1 MATTHPLLVEFD
13 VPEPRPQKGRLAVAG
28 DGTTWDMYYSSNV
41 WQDPATLTVMLAP
54 LPVTSAW
61 ATTYSGNYARYQ
73 KSDYTLTTP
82 ASWKNI
88 QIKASGDYYIQSL
101 NVTERATLTTAWA
114 ANTGAYISMY
124 VPGLKDSDKSIIL
137 KCGWGVG
144 AAGSVEVWFAANGQA
159 LVYKSGVLV
168 GSYDRGDS
176 NVAPNVGTQSPK
188 SQRSDFVSFMIIPGR
203 RREII
208 VTSSNGTNFAHVFG
222 DLDPLIANTILPN
235 AQFSWLVPAGQATVQ
250 VSRVFYE
257 TSGYVLTPIKQFRYA
272 PPTGATFSNFTSVEI
287 MGNGTF
293 GYTPSVVKTD
303 GTTYTPNGVISQVR
317 GKVAFTGAGTG
328 SNGILSVDLYYDP
341 EFTATY
347 DGTVDVTEYI
357 KTLSLSVDEQGKT
370 TCDIS
375 AIAKQIVDAGVEQPQ
390 VTSDRTIRIALGDDT
405 TPTPVYI
412 DLFRGTLEPP
422 KIEYLERDTTY
433 QWATY
438 RWNGVDRSRDFDLA
452 WIVECVPY
460 DGIAAINAIID
471 LMLIAG
477 YDASTYYYG
486 DTPLLDLPYTTN
498 ISKGQYTLAPDY
510 GDTVGSYLEKIKQ
523 DYYATWITGWIP
535 DTSGYVYRW
544 LDVASAP
551 TTPAMSL
558 YQSTA
563 AAAAAG
569 VPADLQPKRVIRK
582 LSSYYEPPEATQV
595 TVIGQDP
602 NTGIWIPYTVIDGA
616 AEIADTPPASRPRNW
631 RGRPVPFQYRDPS
644 LTTAAAVQESAN
656 ILYSRLTP
664 GRTMIEW
671 ESDLLIQSINN
682 RPLWL
687 GDVIRLY
694 QTNGVTPQGL
704 YRIIAIPTI
713 EFEQENVAGS
723 STLFNVRRA
732 VYRAVDVS

>member
-54 LPVTSAW
+54 LPVTTAW
-61 ATTYSGNYARYQ
+61 ATTYSGNYARFQ
-73 KSDYTLTTP
+73 KTDYTLTT
-82 ASWKNI
+82 AAKWKNI
-88 QIKASGDYYIQSL
+88 QIKASGDYYLQSL
-101 NVTERATLTTAWA
+101 DVTERATLTTAWA

-144 AAGSVEVWFAANGQA
+144 SAGSVEVWFAANGQA

-208 VTSSNGTNFAHVFG
+208 VTSSNGTNFAHVFE
-222 DLDPLIANTILPN
+222 DLNPLIANTILPN
-235 AQFSWLVPAGQATVQ
+235 AQFSWLVPTGQATVQ

-257 TSGYVLTPIKQFRYA
+257 TSGYVLTPIKQLRYA
-272 PPTGATFSNFTSVEI
+272 PPTGALFGSFVAVEV
-287 MGNGTF
+287 MGNGTIT
-293 GYTPSVVKTD
+293 YTPTVVKTD

-317 GKVAFTGAGTG
+317 GKLALTGAGTG
-328 SNGILSVDLYYDP
+328 SSGILSLDLYYDP
-341 EFTATY
+341 DFTSTY
-347 DGTVDVTEYI
+347 DGTVDVTQYI

-370 TCDIS
+370 TCDLS

-390 VTSDRTIRIALGDDT
+390 ITSDRTIRIALGDGAVS
-405 TPTPVYI
+405 PTYI

-422 KIEYLERDTTY
+422 KIEYLDRDTTY

-438 RWNGVDRSRDFDLA
+438 RWNGADRSRDFDLA
-452 WIVECVPY
+452 WIVECLPY
-460 DGIAAINAIID
+460 DGIAAIYAIAD
-471 LMLIAG
+471 LMYIAG
-477 YDASTYYYG
+477 YDPAIYYYG

-544 LDVASAP
+544 LDVDSAP
-551 TTPAMSL
+551 TTPAMNL

-569 VPADLQPKRVIRK
+569 VPTDLQPKRVIRK

-602 NTGIWIPYTVIDGA
+602 NTGTWIPYTQIDGA

-644 LTTAAAVQESAN
+644 LTTADAVQTAAQ

-664 GRTMIEW
+664 GRIMIEW
-671 ESDLLIQSINN
+671 ESDLLILSGNN

-687 GDVIRLY
+687 GDVIQLY
-694 QTNGVTPQGL
+694 QPDGVTAQGV
-704 YRIIAIPTI
+704 YRIIAIPSI

-723 STLFNVRRA
+723 SSLFNVRRA
-732 VYRAVDVS
+732 IYRAVDVS

>member
-61 ATTYSGNYARYQ
+61 ATTYSGNYARFQ
-73 KSDYTLTTP
+73 KTDYTLIT
-82 ASWKNI
+82 AAKWKNI
-88 QIKASGDYYIQSL
+88 QIKASGDYYLQSL
-101 NVTERATLTTAWA
+101 DVTERATLTTAWA
-114 ANTGAYISMY
+114 ANTGAYVSMY

-144 AAGSVEVWFAANGQA
+144 SAGSVEVWFAANGQA

-176 NVAPNVGTQSPK
+176 NVSPNVGTQSPK

-208 VTSSNGTNFAHVFG
+208 VTSSSGTNFAHVFE
-222 DLDPLIANTILPN
+222 DLNPMIANTILPN
-235 AQFSWLVPAGQATVQ
+235 AQFSWLVPTGQATVQ

-257 TSGYVLTPIKQFRYA
+257 TSGYVLTPIKQLRYA
-272 PPTGATFSNFTSVEI
+272 PPTGAMFGSFVAVEV
-287 MGNGTF
+287 MGNGTITF
-293 GYTPSVVKTD
+293 TPTVVKTD

-317 GKVAFTGAGTG
+317 GKLALTGAGTG
-328 SNGILSVDLYYDP
+328 SSGILSLDLYYDP
-341 EFTATY
+341 DLTSTY
-347 DGTVDVTEYI
+347 DGTVDVTQYI

-370 TCDIS
+370 TCDLS

-390 VTSDRTIRIALGDDT
+390 ITSDRTIRIALGDGAAS
-405 TPTPVYI
+405 PTYI

-422 KIEYLERDTTY
+422 KIEYLDRDTTY

-438 RWNGVDRSRDFDLA
+438 RWNGADRSRDFDLA
-452 WIVECVPY
+452 WIVECLPY
-460 DGIAAINAIID
+460 DGIVAIYAIAD
-471 LMLIAG
+471 LMYIAG
-477 YDASTYYYG
+477 YDPSIYYYG
-486 DTPLLDLPYTTN
+486 DTPPLELPYTTN

-544 LDVASAP
+544 LDVDSAP

-558 YQSTA
+558 YQSIA

-569 VPADLQPKRVIRK
+569 VPTDLQPKRVIRK

-602 NTGIWIPYTVIDGA
+602 NTGTWIPYTQIDGA

-644 LTTAAAVQESAN
+644 LTTADAVQTAAQ

-664 GRTMIEW
+664 GRIMIEW
-671 ESDLLIQSINN
+671 ESDLLILSGNN

-687 GDVIRLY
+687 GDVIQLY
-694 QTNGVTPQGL
+694 QPDGVTAQGV
-704 YRIIAIPTI
+704 YRIIAIPSI
-713 EFEQENVAGS
+713 DFEQENVAGS
-723 STLFNVRRA
+723 SSLFNVRRA
-732 VYRAVDVS
+732 IYRAVDVS